1 MNQCKFSTYLIVFLL
16 LALLLPAAAYAQVP
30 IQTMTIQREGVDVN
44 RRNLYLDFNQSVTF
58 DIVTTPEI
66 YFSRTD
72 ILVKSSNDNI
82 AAAEYDGSGSFI
94 VKTKNISGNVT
105 VTVQDNI
112 SKKAAYVRLFVQKMV
127 DRIDVYQ
134 EGEHEVSAGQN
145 FRIYAE
151 PQPNDATDKRL
162 LWYAYESPCDKTN
175 LSSCKPTTAASVT
188 SGGFVSG
195 RQVDKDTSVDI
206 VICPAD
212 AGTNGSEKCEIY
224 EVTVK
229 PVLRGLVIRDKDSN
243 DVTSKTV
250 YMDINDSQ
258 FLTVEADPQSITL
271 DAEKITYKSS
281 NMAIIEADG
290 RGVNIPVFSKDKSG
304 SITITVRDERSRKSA
319 SVRITVKTLSS
330 QVVLALDNP
339 DKVDSGKSITLNAAV
354 EPKEAD
360 QNLLWEVCA
369 YSADPDTC
377 EPTNAATIT
386 RSGKNAVLTARTV
399 DEETKVVVR
408 ACPADGRAFCVKT
421 REITIMPV
429 ARDILVKDEEG
440 HAITNAD
447 VINIVAGTPYQLS
460 AEPVPSSVTD
470 TYRWESSNRSVAT
483 VDQNGNITGI
493 MRGSATITVFS
504 NTARIRRTIKIRVIG
519 KLATGIE
526 LKPDAVDY
534 DLVDGK
540 SITFTA
546 TVLPYDADVRTVKW
560 SVECVE
566 KDKCLNGVPATVV
579 NGRVTATH
587 VNLRTKIKV
596 CAETMDKSKK
606 ECVEITVA
614 PKAKALYIVDKERLV
629 TIPIAGDEFH
639 FHSPNLTDAQAP
651 IIKMLNSTDK
661 YVQLAALLD
670 TGEGVEPREYY
681 ETKNVYWDSFPKS
694 VAIVDQTGM
703 VTFIQPGTVTITAR
717 TTDGSNL
724 SRTATVTGQY
734 QVMKIKITSSTGSTT
749 GTDVL
754 GAGRSLQLFATPIPQ
769 TATNPRIR
777 WYIHPERSTSLHA
790 AVVNEVTGVVTAA
803 EVTREEHVTI
813 VAEATDVDRRNQPL
827 AQAYHEIIITPL
839 AGGLDIYYNN
849 QIVSGTTVYADIND
863 GWLKFSAVVNPF
875 GVTQEVV
882 WSSSNPRVAS
892 VDPNTGVVTI
902 FNPGSTTIQAVAK
915 DGSGAGAVFTLQVGQ
930 KAKQIEIVLEPSSRF
945 EEREGYEGI
954 KFYRFRAGTTVTLQ
968 AKMDNNFVTNRNAKW
983 YVKDLDGIP
992 SINFRYNA
1000 ALGYALGPSF
1010 TFSTLD
1016 VSNKAC
1022 SLITAVADD
1031 ASGSYELGTVA
1042 PDLVDQIGICV
1053 FPSVKATKIYR
1064 FTGGYN
1070 ENSQHAG
1077 IDITS
1082 QTFYMNL
1089 GDTLVVGID
1098 SDYDQKIDNNI
1109 QAGDIFARNYPDDAY
1124 QGTWAWQSTNSAI
1137 LKFNGRDTFQAMH
1150 AGTVDVIAKSL
1161 DGTNQ
1166 MAGIRINV
1174 IDFSKLSE
1182 QQRAALFMYG
1192 ELYIGRSRSYYAAA
1206 SGSNADGASA
1216 LAEDAHTDSE
1226 NAVFAVS
1233 GPETAAP
1240 GESLKLIADGVT
1252 EGYNVYWFSS
1262 DQSIASVDGTGTVSI
1277 AENAAVDSVVAI
1289 TAAMDDANTTFAMH
1303 EIKVTAIGTGS
1314 DTVNGTDSIEEKTA
1328 EAIENGDIDSLVT
1341 LLLSDNSDESTSEE
1355 NGETANV
1362 VSDENQPV
1370 NDDQNETEVNAGQ
1383 QDTEELI
1390 DVVQTE
1396 TPEPEQQFAVTVQ
1409 PVVNDETVT
1418 APEITDVYVYN
1429 ELQEQPGTVE
1439 ENHDGEPVSNEIP
1452 AQTDVTAPMVQMIFV
1467 DVNGDVIITTVGQT
1481 FTLETAKMQIYPF
1494 DADWNTLAFAIENE
1508 YVAEL
1513 ESGEWARIQN
1523 EGLKVKGLNVGETIL
1538 TIKSGI
1544 VEKKLRIVVLPEPV
1558 VVTTPDPAEVLETY
1572 LQMINGNAVNDGVNN
1587 TGQGYDALTTGV
1599 NGFAEVSEP
1608 AVEQTNT
1615 EQIVEEQVTVDPEA
1629 ASTGE

>member
-1 MNQCKFSTYLIVFLL
+1 
-16 LALLLPAAAYAQVP
+16 
-30 IQTMTIQREGVDVN
+30 MTI
-44 RRNLYLDFNQSVTF
+44 
-58 DIVTTPEI
+58 P
-66 YFSRTD
+66 
-72 ILVKSSNDNI
+72 
-82 AAAEYDGSGSFI
+82 
-94 VKTKNISGNVT
+94 
-105 VTVQDNI
+105 
-112 SKKAAYVRLFVQKMV
+112 
-127 DRIDVYQ
+127 
-134 EGEHEVSAGQN
+134 
-145 FRIYAE
+145 
-151 PQPNDATDKRL
+151 
-162 LWYAYESPCDKTN
+162 
-175 LSSCKPTTAASVT
+175 
-188 SGGFVSG
+188 
-195 RQVDKDTSVDI
+195 
-206 VICPAD
+206 
-212 AGTNGSEKCEIY
+212 
-224 EVTVK
+224 
-229 PVLRGLVIRDKDSN
+229 
-243 DVTSKTV
+243 
-250 YMDINDSQ
+250 
-258 FLTVEADPQSITL
+258 
-271 DAEKITYKSS
+271 
-281 NMAIIEADG
+281 
-290 RGVNIPVFSKDKSG
+290 
-304 SITITVRDERSRKSA
+304 
-319 SVRITVKTLSS
+319 
-330 QVVLALDNP
+330 
-339 DKVDSGKSITLNAAV
+339 
-354 EPKEAD
+354 
-360 QNLLWEVCA
+360 
-369 YSADPDTC
+369 
-377 EPTNAATIT
+377 
-386 RSGKNAVLTARTV
+386 
-399 DEETKVVVR
+399 
-408 ACPADGRAFCVKT
+408 
-421 REITIMPV
+421 
-429 ARDILVKDEEG
+429 
-440 HAITNAD
+440 
-447 VINIVAGTPYQLS
+447 
-460 AEPVPSSVTD
+460 
-470 TYRWESSNRSVAT
+470 RW
-483 VDQNGNITGI
+483 
-493 MRGSATITVFS
+493 
-504 NTARIRRTIKIRVIG
+504 
-519 KLATGIE
+519 
-526 LKPDAVDY
+526 
-534 DLVDGK
+534 
-540 SITFTA
+540 
-546 TVLPYDADVRTVKW
+546 
-560 SVECVE
+560 
-566 KDKCLNGVPATVV
+566 
-579 NGRVTATH
+579 
-587 VNLRTKIKV
+587 
-596 CAETMDKSKK
+596 
-606 ECVEITVA
+606 
-614 PKAKALYIVDKERLV
+614 
-629 TIPIAGDEFH
+629 GDEFH
-639 FHSPNLTDAQAP
+639 FHAPDLTNVQAP

-670 TGEGVEPREYY
+670 MGETLELANYKTR
-681 ETKNVYWDSFPKS
+681 NVSWESSNRYIAD
-694 VAIVDQTGM
+694 VDADGK
-703 VTFIQPGTVTITAR
+703 VTFYRPGTVTIVAR
-717 TTDGSNL
+717 TIDGSNL
-724 SRTATVTGQY
+724 SRTATITAQY
-734 QVMKIKITSSTGSTT
+734 QVLTIKIASSTGTN
-749 GTDVL
+749 VL
-754 GAGRSLQLFATPIPQ
+754 GAGRSLQLFATILPQ

-777 WYIHPERSTSLHA
+777 WFIDPVRSTSLHA
-790 AVVNEVTGVVTAA
+790 AVVNENTGVVTAA

-813 VAEATDVDRRNQPL
+813 VAEATDVDGRNQPL
-827 AQAYHEIIITPL
+827 ARADYEIFIYPL

-849 QIVSGTTVYADIND
+849 QIVSGTTVYADISD
-863 GWLKFSAVVNPF
+863 TYLTFSAVVNPF
-875 GVTQEVV
+875 GVTQEVF
-882 WSSSNPRVAS
+882 WSSSNPIVAS

-902 FNPGSTTIQAVAK
+902 HNQGSTTIQAAAK
-915 DGSGAGAVFTLQVGQ
+915 DGSGARAVFTLQVGQ
-930 KAKQIEIVLEPSSRF
+930 KARSIRILLEPSSRF
-945 EEREGYEGI
+945 DELPDYEGI
-954 KFYRFRAGTTVTLQ
+954 KFYRFRAGTAVTLR
-968 AKMDNNFVTNRNAKW
+968 ASMEGTNRNAKW
-983 YVKDLDGIP
+983 YVKDLYGIP
-992 SINFRYNA
+992 SINFRYNSI
-1000 ALGYALGPSF
+1000 LGYALGPSF
-1010 TFSTLD
+1010 TFTTLD
-1016 VSNKAC
+1016 VSNTAC
-1022 SLITAVADD
+1022 SVITAVADD
-1031 ASGSYELGTVA
+1031 ASGSYELGTVD
-1042 PDLVDQIGICV
+1042 PDLVNQIGICV

-1082 QTFYMNL
+1082 QTFYMDL

-1341 LLLSDNSDESTSEE
+1341 LLLSDNSDETTSEE

-1396 TPEPEQQFAVTVQ
+1396 TPEPEQQFAETVQ

-1429 ELQEQPGTVE
+1429 EQQEQPGTVE

-1587 TGQGYDALTTGV
+1587 TGQGYDALSTSV

-1615 EQIVEEQVTVDPEA
+1615 EQFVEEQVTVDPEA